1 MVVDYKLFVPNSPQL
16 GAGLLFVLE
25 QIPFVTFFFI
35 CNIYYKFGLR
45 TSELFSMT
53 TSVLVVCRSP
63 GAAHGICICILASKI
78 VCYIPVHYFMSLYC
92 IYLCIVNKD
101 YYYN

>member
-78 VCYIPVHYFMSLYC
+78 VLLYTSTLFHVFVLYLSLHC
-92 IYLCIVNKD
+92 E
-101 YYYN
+101 